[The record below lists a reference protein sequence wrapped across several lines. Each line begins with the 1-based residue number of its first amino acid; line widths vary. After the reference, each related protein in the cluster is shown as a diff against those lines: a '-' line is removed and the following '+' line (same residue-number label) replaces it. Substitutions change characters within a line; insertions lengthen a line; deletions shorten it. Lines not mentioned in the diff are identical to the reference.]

1 LPGATTR
8 TCVLLLVIHAGAAL
22 APAQSNANPPPA
34 SLIGSIHGVVLGKGG
49 EEYEGVRVTLSQGG
63 AEQSLQTSTAGEFL
77 FEQVA
82 PGPFTLTFASQGFK
96 LQTISGVLHPGEAFT
111 LPNVVLG
118 LRESVSEVRVSA
130 EPQIEIAEQQI
141 HLEEQQRILGFVP
154 NYYVSYDSNPV
165 PLTTKQK
172 FKLAWRANYDPF
184 NWLVN
189 AGISGVQQATDSF
202 KGYGQGMQGFSK
214 RMGANTADNFFAV
227 MIGGAILPSL
237 FRQDPRYFYKGS
249 GTVRSRIGYSF
260 ATTVICKGDNMRWQ
274 FNYSG
279 ILGGLAAGGISNIYY
294 PSSSRSGATVMF
306 EGAGIGLAGSAVQ
319 NLFQEFIIKKL
330 TPGARR
336 SDAP

>member
-1 LPGATTR
+1 M
-8 TCVLLLVIHAGAAL
+8 
-22 APAQSNANPPPA
+22 
-34 SLIGSIHGVVLGKGG
+34 LGKGG